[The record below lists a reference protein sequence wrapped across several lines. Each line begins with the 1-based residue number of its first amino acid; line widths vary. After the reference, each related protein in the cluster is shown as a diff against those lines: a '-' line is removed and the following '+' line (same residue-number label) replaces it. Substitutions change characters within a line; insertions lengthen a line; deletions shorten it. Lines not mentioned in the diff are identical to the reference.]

1 MLIRIIAIL
10 LPIFAIVG
18 IGYVYARKCK
28 PDMRTAN
35 HLNMDVFV
43 PALVFYALAGKPLDL
58 GSYGPLS
65 LAALIVVLGS
75 GLLAWPIARMMRFQS
90 KTFIP
95 PMMFNNS
102 GNIGL
107 PLAVLAWG
115 EAALPAAIVLFM
127 VENTLHFSLG
137 ARWLDPHATLSRLWR
152 VPVVAAAI
160 LGLAFNLGE
169 ISLWSP
175 LLTSIRM
182 VGEIAVPLMLFS
194 LGVRLATTALGQWR
208 IGVTGALTCPL
219 SGLLLAL
226 VGIYGFGLT
235 GRDAQML
242 LVFGALPPA
251 VLNFLFS
258 ERYQQEPDQVA
269 SIVLLGNLASLFF
282 LPLALFLAFSTLLP

>member
-1 MLIRIIAIL
+1 MLLRIVAIL

-18 IGYVYARKCK
+18 IGYLYARKNK
-28 PDMRTAN
+28 PDMRVAN

-58 GSYGPLS
+58 ASYRWLA

-75 GLLAWPIARMMRFQS
+75 GLLAWPMARLMQFQN

-107 PLAVLAWG
+107 PLALLAWG

-137 ARWLDPHATLSRLWR
+137 ARWLDPAARISQLWR

-160 LGLAFNLGE
+160 LGLGFNLLSIPIWEPVSIG
-169 ISLWSP
+169 
-175 LLTSIRM
+175 IRM
-182 VGEIAVPLMLFS
+182 LGEIAVPLMLFS
-194 LGVRLATTALGQWR
+194 LGVRLATTALGEWK
-208 IGVTGALTCPL
+208 IGVIGGLVCPL
-219 SGLLLAL
+219 SGMLLAAL
-226 VGIYGFGLT
+226 SIPLFSLE
-235 GRDAQML
+235 GRDAAML
-242 LVFGALPPA
+242 MVFGALPPA

-258 ERYQQEPDQVA
+258 ERYRQQPEQVA
-269 SIVLLGNLASLFF
+269 SIVLIGNLMALFF
-282 LPLALFLAFSTLLP
+282 LPLALYWVL

>member
-1 MLIRIIAIL
+1 MLLRIVAIL

-18 IGYVYARKCK
+18 IGYFYARKQK
-28 PDMRTAN
+28 PDMRVAN

-58 GSYGPLS
+58 ASYRWLA

-75 GLLAWPIARMMRFQS
+75 GLLAWPIARLMGFQN

-107 PLAVLAWG
+107 PLALLAWG

-137 ARWLDPHATLSRLWR
+137 ARWLDPSARLSQLWR

-160 LGLAFNLGE
+160 LGLTFNLLAIPIWEPIAIG
-169 ISLWSP
+169 
-175 LLTSIRM
+175 IRM
-182 VGEIAVPLMLFS
+182 LGEIAVPLMLFS
-194 LGVRLATTALGQWR
+194 LGVRLATTALGEWK
-208 IGVTGALTCPL
+208 IGVVGGLVCPL
-219 SGLLLAL
+219 SGMLLAVL
-226 VGIYGFGLT
+226 CIPVFGLE
-235 GRDAQML
+235 GRDAAML
-242 LVFGALPPA
+242 TVFGALPPA

-258 ERYQQEPDQVA
+258 ERYRQQPEQVA
-269 SIVLLGNLASLFF
+269 SIVLIGNLLALFF
-282 LPLALFLAFSTLLP
+282 LPLALYWVL

>member
-1 MLIRIIAIL
+1 MLIRIVSIL

-18 IGYVYARKCK
+18 IGYLYARRCK
-28 PDMRTAN
+28 PDMSAAN
-35 HLNMDVFV
+35 NVNMDVFV

-58 GSYGPLS
+58 GSYGPL
-65 LAALIVVLGS
+65 ALGALVVVLGS
-75 GLLAWPIARMMRFQS
+75 GLLAWPLARLLGYRN

-137 ARWLDPHATLSRLWR
+137 ARWLNPQARLLQLWR

-160 LGLAFNLGE
+160 LGLAFNLAGLH
-169 ISLWSP
+169 LWEP
-175 LLTSIRM
+175 LLISIRM
-182 VGEIAVPLMLFS
+182 LGEIAVPLMLFS
-194 LGVRLATTALGQWR
+194 LGVRLASTALGEWK
-208 IGVTGALTCPL
+208 IGLVGALFCPL
-219 SGLLLAL
+219 SGLLLAAASAWAL
-226 VGIYGFGLT
+226 GVT
-235 GRDAQML
+235 GRDWEML
-242 LVFGALPPA
+242 IVFGALPPA

-258 ERYQQEPDQVA
+258 ERYRQEPERVA
-269 SIVLLGNLASLFF
+269 SIVLIGNLAALFF
-282 LPLALFLAFSTLLP
+282 LPLALYLTLH